1 MVGSFRHSTLNNDQK
16 IFLIPADC
24 RFEMRISSLAC
35 AGRSGARCKAGGGV
49 GLEDWRTQ
57 SVINVETQSANNSRK
72 CHGLASRGRSRSRLG
87 YLWTRGYL
95 CFIFHADLWSPILPT
110 LTRTRAASMPQ
121 HCFRRGTEVG
131 KYRVDSYSGHNRY
144 EALRIS
150 MLKRP
155 SLMIFVS
162 ASQLH
167 VYLPR
172 LGARLA

>member
-1 MVGSFRHSTLNNDQK
+1 MVGRFRHSTLNNDQK

-49 GLEDWRTQ
+49 GLEGWRTQ

-121 HCFRRGTEVG
+121 HCYRRGTEVG
-131 KYRVDSYSGHNRY
+131 KYRVAVLVIIDMRH
-144 EALRIS
+144 
-150 MLKRP
+150 
-155 SLMIFVS
+155 
-162 ASQLH
+162 
-167 VYLPR
+167 
-172 LGARLA
+172 